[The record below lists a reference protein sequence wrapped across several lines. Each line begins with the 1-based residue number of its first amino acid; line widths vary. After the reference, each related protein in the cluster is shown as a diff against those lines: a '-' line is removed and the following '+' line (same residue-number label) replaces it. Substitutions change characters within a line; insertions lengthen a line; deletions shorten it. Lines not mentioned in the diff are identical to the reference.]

1 LDHITISIHTIHRII
16 IHAAFF
22 LAESSVAVANP
33 ITLPAINKKIAQIT
47 KYRTIFMKGYIM
59 WLYRLSA
66 NLIQLG
72 PVATSPNSC
81 SIIPLFQTNPL
92 AINLADTITII
103 HIIQNNTNLIH
114 SLRVS
119 SLSDVIILYP
129 PKNATAIHITI
140 NMSII

>member
-1 LDHITISIHTIHRII
+1 
-16 IHAAFF
+16 
-22 LAESSVAVANP
+22 
-33 ITLPAINKKIAQIT
+33 
-47 KYRTIFMKGYIM
+47 MKGYIM

-103 HIIQNNTNLIH
+103 HIIQNTTNLIH
-114 SLRVS
+114 SLSVS